1 MSTLFI
7 FVAILFIALLFI
19 LFAILIATVSA
30 QRKNIK
36 IQENTIRNLKK
47 TLGIQQELEEK
58 QNKKIEYLELTVKIQ
73 KETIDTLRE
82 TAAMR

>member
-1 MSTLFI
+1 MSTLFT